1 MGLVQDAGALNG
13 GEATQ
18 PVGDCV
24 FRAIPD
30 AVPL

>member
-1 MGLVQDAGALNG
+1 MKDTRPLFDK
-13 GEATQ
+13 
-18 PVGDCV
+18 GDCV